1 MAETAGWQ
9 DELYDLLKNE
19 CKVSMFS
26 YVPDAGHKVMIN
38 RAIADPDVQAVS
50 LTTEEEGVALQ
61 AGAHL
66 GGKRSVLLMQSSGV
80 GNCVNFF
87 ALINNARFP
96 FLTVIS
102 MRGDFGEGNQGQIP
116 MGRATPKVLEAM
128 DFVVLPIDNEADV
141 IKTARA
147 GAIMAFN
154 GEKAVALLLS
164 QKLKGAK
171 AFPSGDGE

>member
-1 MAETAGWQ
+1 LDSTAEIAIDTTADAASLIERLADTDNLYEQ
-9 DELYDLLKNE
+9 IELLAAL
-19 CKVSMFS
+19 
-26 YVPDAGHKVMIN
+26 ARI
-38 RAIADPDVQAVS
+38 Q
-50 LTTEEEGVALQ
+50 GVD
-61 AGAHL
+61 G
-66 GGKRSVLLMQSSGV
+66 
-80 GNCVNFF
+80 
-87 ALINNARFP
+87 
-96 FLTVIS
+96 VIS

-128 DFVVLPIDNEADV
+128 DFVVLTVDSEADV